1 MCEWIGDECL
11 CCLVR
16 TTELLAGLGR
26 KEKKKKKK
34 TFGSVIKTSTKQ
46 LWISKNILGYQHLLQ
61 SPSGIDVTGASV
73 NVCLCFRTVSSRT
86 RVCV

>member
-16 TTELLAGLGR
+16 TTEMLAGLGR

-34 TFGSVIKTSTKQ
+34 NIAHVRKT
-46 LWISKNILGYQHLLQ
+46 
-61 SPSGIDVTGASV
+61 
-73 NVCLCFRTVSSRT
+73 
-86 RVCV
+86 